1 MVIFRNKKRR
11 NEVSKEEDLT
21 CYFNKVAKELNRD
34 KRLSKK
40 IGRITSNQFSVVNV
54 ISIIEK

>member
-21 CYFNKVAKELNRD
+21 CYFNKVAKELNHD
-34 KRLSKK
+34 KRHSKK
-40 IGRITSNQFSVVNV
+40 IGRIASNQFSVVNI

>member
-21 CYFNKVAKELNRD
+21 CYFNKVAKSLNRD
-34 KRLSKK
+34 KRYSKK
-40 IGRITSNQFSVVNV
+40 ARRAASSQFSIVNV

>member
-1 MVIFRNKKRR
+1 MIIFRNKKRR

-21 CYFNKVAKELNRD
+21 CYFNKLAKELNRD
-34 KRLSKK
+34 KRYSKK
-40 IGRITSNQFSVVNV
+40 ARREASSQFSMVNI